1 MGTKW
6 ADVITISVQHCVLL
20 FIFMD
25 MQTFVSFFFS
35 NHFHV
40 QKTDYIFIEDLIWQ
54 WKRFT
59 CCVMQGVKGAHA

>member
-25 MQTFVSFFFS
+25 MQTFVSFFF
-35 NHFHV
+35 F
-40 QKTDYIFIEDLIWQ
+40 QIIFMFKKLII
-54 WKRFT
+54 FS
-59 CCVMQGVKGAHA
+59 